1 MRRLFLAGLLCWPAT
16 AGAQGAKHQVLMSDM
31 QNDVEQALQVGEEVQ
46 CGILPAAAAKLAIT
60 SIGIQDMWYVSNLF
74 GGTPQEQP
82 EINWVAKT
90 LWNAEQ
96 LGEQHLYVPCSS
108 LVQQNESNSNSNLNS
123 DNPDNS
129 GDDSGN

>member
-1 MRRLFLAGLLCWPAT
+1 
-16 AGAQGAKHQVLMSDM
+16 MSDM